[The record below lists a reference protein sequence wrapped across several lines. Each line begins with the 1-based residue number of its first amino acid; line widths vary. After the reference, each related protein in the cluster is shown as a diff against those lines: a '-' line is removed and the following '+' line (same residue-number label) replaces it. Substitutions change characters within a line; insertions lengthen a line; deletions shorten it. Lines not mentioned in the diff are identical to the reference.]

1 MIVCVCVC
9 VIHAPHIS
17 SGLHNHVG
25 SRVANQSTTTSR
37 RRRRRRRRR
46 HHQATSKAA
55 RGILERRVDALSL
68 SVSVQTRIDRFLPC
82 IYRRDGDVDDC
93 SSWKGRET

>member
-37 RRRRRRRRR
+37 RRRRR

-68 SVSVQTRIDRFLPC
+68 SLSVSV
-82 IYRRDGDVDDC
+82 
-93 SSWKGRET
+93 